1 MCSSTDEVT
10 SSGAYAE
17 MQANL
22 PEGCKLTTID
32 EVLAAGR
39 AAGARPK
46 MVIPGKDGQPEDPLI
61 NLMYTSG
68 SSGRPKGAE
77 YHEHLS
83 VAFLKVRIWDCAN
96 YLHLYAGASEGPS
109 KALCFLWVL
118 HGSFRIQSDVII
130 ADKHRTLQSMRLRAP
145 VSSQAVGAYIGAF
158 VASEYPRTA
167 TSGAA

>member
-22 PEGCKLTTID
+22 PEGCKLTTIS

-39 AAGARPK
+39 AAGAAPK
-46 MVIPGKDGQPEDPLI
+46 MVIPGKDGQPSDPLV

-83 VAFLKVRIWDCAN
+83 IAFLKVRHGTGPLACASLKN
-96 YLHLYAGASEGPS
+96 SVMKLVQTYKHL
-109 KALCFLWVL
+109 F
-118 HGSFRIQSDVII
+118 
-130 ADKHRTLQSMRLRAP
+130 
-145 VSSQAVGAYIGAF
+145 
-158 VASEYPRTA
+158 
-167 TSGAA
+167 